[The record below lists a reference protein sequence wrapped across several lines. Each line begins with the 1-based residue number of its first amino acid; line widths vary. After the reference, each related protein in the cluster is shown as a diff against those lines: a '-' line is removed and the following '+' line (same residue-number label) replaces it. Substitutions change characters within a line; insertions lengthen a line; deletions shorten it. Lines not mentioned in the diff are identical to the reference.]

1 MSKLLGQFFQ
11 AMDQASIVKG
21 NCDLCRSTEAFLVA
35 EPSELNC
42 PIVICVHCQLMYVFP
57 QMEQEALDRFYESR
71 FANDPGS
78 RGRPEE
84 GIEDEDD
91 IQKQDAVAEWGL
103 NIINRFIQVK
113 DKRILDLRCQTG
125 ALSARLQSAGAEV
138 CCVEPFEKNR
148 RYARDRRGLSEIS
161 PLPFSRFSQLPIP
174 FQGPFDVVN
183 VLTHHV
189 LAHVLS
195 PRMLLEKMF
204 SVLKPGGYLFLDE
217 KDVLRPARYK
227 TGSVFQSGPVHQY
240 HLTAQT
246 TARYLEAA
254 GFQLI
259 ECTIDN
265 RRTSDFHHIRAVARK
280 PQVNNV
286 SEAPPRTIQH
296 YPSLGEIRRRLWWLK
311 QTWALRQNYFF
322 GKRKINK
329 LLRRIRRRIAS
340 K

>member
-1 MSKLLGQFFQ
+1 MSKLLAQPFQ
-11 AMDQASIVKG
+11 KMDRDSVVKG
-21 NCDLCRSTEAFLVA
+21 NCDLCRSTEAFVVA

-42 PIVICVHCQLMYVFP
+42 RIVICIHCQLMYAFP
-57 QMEQEALDRFYESR
+57 QIEQEALDRFYESS

-78 RGRPEE
+78 RSRPGE

-91 IQKQDAVAEWGL
+91 IQKQDAFAEWGL

-125 ALSARLQSAGAEV
+125 ALSARLQSGGAKIF
-138 CCVEPFEKNR
+138 CVEPFEKNR
-148 RYARDRRGLSEIS
+148 GYASERRGLSEIF

-174 FQGPFDVVN
+174 FQGPFDAVN

-195 PRMLLEKMF
+195 PRMLLEKIF
-204 SVLKPGGYLFLDE
+204 SVLAPGGYLFLDE

-227 TGSVFQSGPVHQY
+227 SGSVFQSGPVHQY

-246 TARYLEAA
+246 TARYIEAA
-254 GFQLI
+254 GFVLI

-265 RRTSDFHHIRAVARK
+265 RRISDFHHIRAVARK
-280 PQVNNV
+280 P
-286 SEAPPRTIQH
+286 EAKNLSGVPPQTIQH
-296 YPSLGEIRRRLWWLK
+296 YSSLGRIRWRLWWLK
-311 QTWALRQNYFF
+311 QTWTLRQISFL
-322 GKRKINK
+322 GKRKTNK

-340 K
+340 T

>member
-1 MSKLLGQFFQ
+1 M
-11 AMDQASIVKG
+11 ARNCVVKG
-21 NCDLCRSTEAFLVA
+21 NCDLCGSKEACVVA

-42 PIVICVHCQLMYVFP
+42 RIVICIHCQLMYAFP
-57 QMEQEALDRFYESR
+57 QIEQEDLDRFYESS

-78 RGRPEE
+78 RSRPGE

-125 ALSARLQSAGAEV
+125 ALSAHLQAGGAKIF
-138 CCVEPFEKNR
+138 CVEPFEKNR
-148 RYARDRRGLSEIS
+148 WYASERRKLSEIF

-174 FQGPFDVVN
+174 FQGPFDAVN

-195 PRMLLEKMF
+195 PRMLLEKIF
-204 SVLKPGGYLFLDE
+204 SILKPGGYLFLDE
-217 KDVLRPARYK
+217 KDVLKPARYK

-240 HLTAQT
+240 HLTAHT
-246 TARYLEAA
+246 TARYLETA
-254 GFQLI
+254 GFVLM
-259 ECTIDN
+259 ECTIDK
-265 RRTSDFHHIRAVARK
+265 RRISDFHHIRAVARK
-280 PQVNNV
+280 P
-286 SEAPPRTIQH
+286 EAHNLPGVPLQTIQH
-296 YPSLGEIRRRLWWLK
+296 DSSLERIRWRLWWLK
-311 QTWALRQNYFF
+311 QTWTLRQVRFL
-322 GKRKINK
+322 GKRKTNK
-329 LLRRIRRRIAS
+329 LLRRLRRRIAS

>member
-1 MSKLLGQFFQ
+1 M
-11 AMDQASIVKG
+11 
-21 NCDLCRSTEAFLVA
+21 
-35 EPSELNC
+35 
-42 PIVICVHCQLMYVFP
+42 
-57 QMEQEALDRFYESR
+57 DRFYESS

-78 RGRPEE
+78 RSRPGE

-125 ALSARLQSAGAEV
+125 ALSARLRAGGAKV
-138 CCVEPFEKNR
+138 FCVEPFEKNR
-148 RYARDRRGLSEIS
+148 WYASERRGLTEIV
-161 PLPFSRFSQLPIP
+161 PMPFSRFSQFPIP
-174 FQGPFDVVN
+174 FQGPFDAVN

-195 PRMLLEKMF
+195 PRLLLEKIF
-204 SVLKPGGYLFLDE
+204 SMLAPGGYLFLDE
-217 KDVLRPARYK
+217 KDVLQPARYK

-254 GFQLI
+254 GFVLI

-265 RRTSDFHHIRAVARK
+265 GRTSDFHHIRAVARK
-280 PQVNNV
+280 PDPQNLSGV
-286 SEAPPRTIQH
+286 PPQTIQH
-296 YPSLGEIRRRLWWLK
+296 DSSLESIRRRLWWLK
-311 QTWALRQNYFF
+311 QTWTLRQLSFL
-322 GKRKINK
+322 GKRKTHK

-340 K
+340 T

>member
-1 MSKLLGQFFQ
+1 MSKLLAQPVQ
-11 AMDQASIVKG
+11 KMDRDRVVKG
-21 NCDLCRSTEAFLVA
+21 NCDLCRSTEAFVVA
-35 EPSELNC
+35 EPSKLNC
-42 PIVICVHCQLMYVFP
+42 RIVICIHCQLMYAFP
-57 QMEQEALDRFYESR
+57 QIEQEDLDKFYESS

-78 RGRPEE
+78 RSRPGE

-125 ALSARLQSAGAEV
+125 ALSAQLQAGGAKV
-138 CCVEPFEKNR
+138 FCVEPFEKNR
-148 RYARDRRGLSEIS
+148 WYASERRGLSEIF

-174 FQGPFDVVN
+174 FQGPFDAVN

-195 PRMLLEKMF
+195 PRTLLENIF

-217 KDVLRPARYK
+217 KDVLNPARYK

-246 TARYLEAA
+246 TARYLKAA
-254 GFQLI
+254 GFVLI

-280 PQVNNV
+280 PEAQNHSGV
-286 SEAPPRTIQH
+286 SPQTIQH
-296 YPSLGEIRRRLWWLK
+296 DSSLGRIRWRLWWLK
-311 QTWALRQNYFF
+311 QTWTLRQVGFL
-322 GKRKINK
+322 GKRKTHKI
-329 LLRRIRRRIAS
+329 LRRIRRRIAS
-340 K
+340 I

>member
-1 MSKLLGQFFQ
+1 MSKFLDQPFQ
-11 AMDQASIVKG
+11 AMDRDSLVKG

-42 PIVICVHCQLMYVFP
+42 RIVICVHCQLMYAFP
-57 QMEQEALDRFYESR
+57 QIEQEALDRFYESS

-78 RGRPEE
+78 RVRPGE

-91 IQKQDAVAEWGL
+91 IQKQDAFAEWGL

-125 ALSARLQSAGAEV
+125 ALSARLQSAGAEIF
-138 CCVEPFEKNR
+138 CVEPFEKNR
-148 RYARDRRGLSEIS
+148 RYASDRRGLTEIF
-161 PLPFSRFSQLPIP
+161 PLPFSRFSQLPVP
-174 FQGPFDVVN
+174 FQGPFDAVN

-195 PRMLLEKMF
+195 PRMLLEKIF

-217 KDVLRPARYK
+217 KDVLWPARYK
-227 TGSVFQSGPVHQY
+227 TRSVFQSGPVHQY
-240 HLTAQT
+240 QLTAQT
-246 TARYLEAA
+246 TARYLESA
-254 GFQLI
+254 GFVLI

-280 PQVNNV
+280 P
-286 SEAPPRTIQH
+286 EAKSDSGISAQTIQH
-296 YPSLGEIRRRLWWLK
+296 CPPLGRIRWRLWWLK
-311 QTWALRQNYFF
+311 QTWVLRQACFF

>member
-1 MSKLLGQFFQ
+1 MSKLLAQPVQ
-11 AMDQASIVKG
+11 KMDRDRVVKG
-21 NCDLCRSTEAFLVA
+21 NCDLCRSTEAFVVA
-35 EPSELNC
+35 EPSKLNC
-42 PIVICVHCQLMYVFP
+42 RIVICIHCQLMYAFP
-57 QMEQEALDRFYESR
+57 QIEQEDLDKFYESS

-78 RGRPEE
+78 RSRPGE

-91 IQKQDAVAEWGL
+91 IQKQDAFAEWGL

-125 ALSARLQSAGAEV
+125 AFSARLRSAGAEV
-138 CCVEPFEKNR
+138 FCVEPFEKNR
-148 RYARDRRGLSEIS
+148 QYARDRRGLSEIF

-174 FQGPFDVVN
+174 FQGPFDAVN

-195 PRMLLEKMF
+195 PRILLEKIF
-204 SVLKPGGYLFLDE
+204 SVLAPGGYLFLDE

-254 GFQLI
+254 GFVLI

-265 RRTSDFHHIRAVARK
+265 GRTSDFHHIRAVARK
-280 PQVNNV
+280 PDAQNLSWV
-286 SEAPPRTIQH
+286 PPQTIRDDS
-296 YPSLGEIRRRLWWLK
+296 SLERIRRRLWWLN
-311 QTWALRQNYFF
+311 QTWTLRQISFL
-322 GKRKINK
+322 GKRKTHK
-329 LLRRIRRRIAS
+329 LLRRIRRRIAPT
-340 K
+340 

>member
-1 MSKLLGQFFQ
+1 M
-11 AMDQASIVKG
+11 
-21 NCDLCRSTEAFLVA
+21 
-35 EPSELNC
+35 
-42 PIVICVHCQLMYVFP
+42 
-57 QMEQEALDRFYESR
+57 DRFYESS

-78 RGRPEE
+78 RSRPGE

-113 DKRILDLRCQTG
+113 DKQILDLRCQTG
-125 ALSARLQSAGAEV
+125 ALSAHLQGGGANV
-138 CCVEPFEKNR
+138 FCVEPFEKNR
-148 RYARDRRGLSEIS
+148 WFAKERRGLSEIF

-174 FQGPFDVVN
+174 FEGPFDAVN

-195 PRMLLEKMF
+195 PRMLLEKIF
-204 SVLKPGGYLFLDE
+204 SILTPGGYLFLDE

-246 TARYLEAA
+246 TARYLEAT
-254 GFQLI
+254 GFVVI
-259 ECTIDN
+259 ECTID
-265 RRTSDFHHIRAVARK
+265 RGRTSDFHHILAVARK
-280 PQVNNV
+280 P
-286 SEAPPRTIQH
+286 EAQKLSGVPPQTIQH
-296 YPSLGEIRRRLWWLK
+296 GSSLERIRRRLWWLE
-311 QTWALRQNYFF
+311 QTWTLRQISFF
-322 GKRKINK
+322 GKRKTHK

-340 K
+340 T